1 MITGDC
7 AHGELTMTIEE
18 TSPWA
23 QDADT
28 LESILDQLGFPVKH
42 LDGTIDRAFY
52 SDAQDRV
59 IYLIEVLD
67 GHIDTLMTN
76 DGVKKAIANAMRKGN

>member
-1 MITGDC
+1 MISGDC

-28 LESILDQLGFPVKH
+28 LTSILDRLGFPLKH
-42 LDGTIDRAFY
+42 LDIEDCEEE
-52 SDAQDRV
+52 QV
-59 IYLIEVLD
+59 IYLIDVLD

-76 DGVKKAIANAMRKGN
+76 DGVKQAIANAMRKGN

>member
-1 MITGDC
+1 MISGDC

-23 QDADT
+23 QDAET
-28 LESILDQLGFPVKH
+28 LESILDQLGFQVKH
-42 LDGTIDRAFY
+42 LDGTFDSAFH

-59 IYLIEVLD
+59 IYLIDVLD

-76 DGVKKAIANAMRKGN
+76 DDFKQAIANAMRKGN